1 MGANLFNRAFAN
13 AAPAGLGGVAGPAG
27 PAQVT
32 SSEQPLVVIRFDR
45 ADVQYQQALYNALS
59 AALERRPQSFFTL
72 VAVAAGQGTA
82 AEVALNVS
90 KSIKNADEVVR
101 TMANMGLPADRL
113 QMSSTTSPQISVN
126 EVRIYVR

>member
-1 MGANLFNRAFAN
+1 M
-13 AAPAGLGGVAGPAG
+13 
-27 PAQVT
+27 
-32 SSEQPLVVIRFDR
+32 
-45 ADVQYQQALYNALS
+45 
-59 AALERRPQSFFTL
+59 
-72 VAVAAGQGTA
+72 AVAAGQGTA

-101 TMANMGLPADRL
+101 TIADMGLPADRL